1 MEDRM
6 ESRNYEML
14 GRFLDGE
21 ATSEDMASIRS
32 GLNASLCELLLVS
45 MKAMSFISNEE

>member
-6 ESRNYEML
+6 EYQSCELL
-14 GRFLDGE
+14 GRFLDGN
-21 ATSEDMASIRS
+21 ATSEDMASIRT

-45 MKAMSFISNEE
+45 MEAMSLISNEE